1 MPAEDSPTIGHKF
14 PFNACE
20 ILCSLNG
27 FNINRIMDLTKE
39 KKDKEKKEIEENRK
53 KKMKKLNHRKNFCLK
68 KKKEI
73 RMLKRKKN
81 LITSYSGMV

>member
-1 MPAEDSPTIGHKF
+1 MPKENNQQLGHKF

-39 KKDKEKKEIEENRK
+39 KKDKEKKEIK
-53 KKMKKLNHRKNFCLK
+53 KR
-68 KKKEI
+68 
-73 RMLKRKKN
+73 
-81 LITSYSGMV
+81 